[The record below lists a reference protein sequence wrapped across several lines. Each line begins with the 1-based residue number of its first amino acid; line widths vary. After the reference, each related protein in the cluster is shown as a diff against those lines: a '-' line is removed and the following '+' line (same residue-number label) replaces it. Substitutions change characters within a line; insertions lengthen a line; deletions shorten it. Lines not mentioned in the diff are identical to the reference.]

1 MNNALD
7 PALRQYISSTNIK
20 RLNHASGQF
29 PKLGAV
35 DVEDKKIPLIMI
47 QKKLFLELKASI
59 PFNRGNL
66 TKLGMVTYFKLG

>member
-1 MNNALD
+1 
-7 PALRQYISSTNIK
+7 
-20 RLNHASGQF
+20 
-29 PKLGAV
+29 
-35 DVEDKKIPLIMI
+35 MI